1 VLISPSLYQGVDL
14 KDDLSRFQVI
24 VKVPYP
30 DQSERRTKVKLE
42 RDRGWYDWQTALRLV
57 QTYGRSVRSET
68 DHAVTYVLDS
78 NFTRFVNS
86 HRDLFPAYFLDALA
100 VAESVD

>member
-1 VLISPSLYQGVDL
+1 MISPSLFQGVDL
-14 KDDLSRFQVI
+14 KDDLSRFQVV

-30 DQSERRTKVKLE
+30 DLSERRTKVKLD

-78 NFTRFVNS
+78 NFTRFVAE
-86 HRDLFPAYFLDALA
+86 HRGLFPEYFLEA
-100 VAESVD
+100 VRPGSEMT